1 MKKRTLALFLAVWM
15 TIGML
20 AGCGSNSA
28 KTPDST
34 PGNTNTPAVSDGQ
47 SGQEPAKEA
56 PMLADQVGGRCAARS
71 GGAPSRRGGHLCGD
85 PVQPRGDPAYGGTLR
100 TQNGGIWYY
109 GPIAEEPLFRLL
121 DDGTVE
127 GNVAKSYDVS
137 DDGLVYT
144 IHLRDGMKWSD
155 GTPFTA
161 ADCVYY
167 YNYVLSPRWTTRPAR
182 S

>member
-56 PMLADQVGGRCAARS
+56 PMLADQVAA
-71 GGAPSRRGGHLCGD
+71 GAL
-85 PVQPRGDPAYGGTLR
+85 PALAERLPAEADIYVE
-100 TQNGGIWYY
+100 TQYS
-109 GPIAEEPLFRLL
+109 PEE
-121 DDGTVE
+121 
-127 GNVAKSYDVS
+127 
-137 DDGLVYT
+137 
-144 IHLRDGMKWSD
+144 
-155 GTPFTA
+155 TPPTA
-161 ADCVYY
+161 APCG
-167 YNYVLSPRWTTRPAR
+167 PRTAASGTTAPLPR
-182 S
+182 SLCSACWMTAPWRATWPRAMTSATTAWSIPSTSGTG